1 MRIGVRW
8 ACEVGMGG
16 AAEIMKQQRLCV
28 AIVLP
33 SVLTKYLHDVNV
45 TRTKLLHLLGLKE
58 LLPTF
63 EEFFRGIQSSTAIR
77 HEEVLL

>member
-16 AAEIMKQQRLCV
+16 AAEIMKQRLCV